1 MSLSRMSSVDYL
13 VTNVASGDGRGTAA
27 GSPLTRYYA
36 ADGYP
41 PGTWLGSGLPAVGGI
56 DQMGRE
62 VTEDQLRVL
71 FEDARSPFTG
81 ALLGKAPGRYPTR
94 KERIERR
101 VGSLPESLPADA
113 RAKLVERILAEER
126 DTKTRKAVAGF
137 D

>member
-13 VTNVASGDGRGTAA
+13 VTNVAAGDGRGAAA

-36 ADGYP
+36 AEGYP
-41 PGTWLGSGLPAVGGI
+41 PGTWLGSGLPAVGGT
-56 DQMGRE
+56 DQVGHE

-81 ALLGKAPGRYPTR
+81 AILGKAPAKYPTR

-101 VGSLPESLPADA
+101 IGSLPEALPAIT
-113 RAKLVERILAEER
+113 RYSPELLVVMALRES
-126 DTKTRKAVAGF
+126 VGNPP
-137 D
+137 